1 MFFFLSS
8 KEYHEWMTENLH
20 RHPAPYYIIYKTAFA
35 AFAVEKVMKVF
46 IFKTIIMYS
55 KSSNGCAC

>member
-1 MFFFLSS
+1 
-8 KEYHEWMTENLH
+8 MTENLH